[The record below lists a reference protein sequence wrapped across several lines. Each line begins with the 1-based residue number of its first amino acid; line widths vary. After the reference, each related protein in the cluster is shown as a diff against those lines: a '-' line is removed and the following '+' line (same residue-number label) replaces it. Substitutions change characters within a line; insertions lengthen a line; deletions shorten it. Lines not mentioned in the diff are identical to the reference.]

1 MLMTKRSKGKAD
13 FVTLLCVIF
22 AIFLVLLICLF
33 NLSKHNIY
41 NNEKAISSKIDYY
54 TATEFK
60 LFPDE
65 ENHWSI
71 SAENLSGAITIQ
83 SFSIAEKDEVISVS
97 ANIDVQKGNFKIVLV
112 DTDNEILLET
122 VLEGVKNCPLRNYRL
137 TYGNYAIKVIGKEA
151 KISGDFTFVPGKDG

>member
-1 MLMTKRSKGKAD
+1 MTKRSKGNAD
-13 FVTLLCVIF
+13 FVTLLCVLF
-22 AIFLVLLICLF
+22 AIFLILVIFLF

-41 NNEKAISSKIDYY
+41 NNEKAISSETDYY

-83 SFSIAEKDEVISVS
+83 SFSITEKDEVISIS

-122 VLEGVKNCPLRNYRL
+122 VFDDVKSCPLKNYRVA
-137 TYGNYAIKVIGKEA
+137 YGNYAIKAVGKET
-151 KISGDFTFVPGKDG
+151 KISGDFIFVLGKDG